1 MNVEQ
6 LTSKINSLELT
17 ILMMLEKQNEFYD
30 QALMKLSINNKE
42 YYSRDEAAEF
52 LNLEPDYIYQLVHQG
67 RLKKVD
73 NPNNKKLYFRKSDL
87 IDYITGKS
95 EIKSETIE
103 EEILNN
109 WNKKSR

>member
-1 MNVEQ
+1 M
-6 LTSKINSLELT
+6 
-17 ILMMLEKQNEFYD
+17 
-30 QALMKLSINNKE
+30 
-42 YYSRDEAAEF
+42 
-52 LNLEPDYIYQLVHQG
+52 
-67 RLKKVD
+67 D